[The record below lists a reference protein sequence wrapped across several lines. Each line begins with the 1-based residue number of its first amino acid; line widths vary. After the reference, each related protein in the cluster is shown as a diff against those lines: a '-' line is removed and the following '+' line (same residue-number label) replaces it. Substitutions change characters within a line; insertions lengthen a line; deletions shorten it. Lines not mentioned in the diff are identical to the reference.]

1 MYLAVAG
8 LVVEVSGVLLVLVMV
23 QACIGVSFALFPD
36 SVPDVAVA
44 VTIIRSLSCLV
55 LSSLDFLFCGLV
67 TLLLMLITC
76 FSASSAVL
84 VAYPATAIAA
94 PRAAIL
100 TFDVVLSRSIR
111 TKPSGSSSKIAGWQS

>member
-23 QACIGVSFALFPD
+23 QACIGVIFALFPD

-55 LSSLDFLFCGLV
+55 LSSLGFLFCGLV
-67 TLLLMLITC
+67 TLLLTLITC
-76 FSASSAVL
+76 FSANSAVR

-94 PRAAIL
+94 RAARVFA
-100 TFDVVLSRSIR
+100 TRVAMNV
-111 TKPSGSSSKIAGWQS
+111 A